1 MKRIIIACLLAI
13 LVTAAPVAADTAPV
27 VFNFTFTGIV
37 ETSNY
42 ATGTMVLNTGDVG
55 LLAIN
60 FPGRYVWD
68 PTRSTTG
75 EIISSDNLVQTLN
88 VSVFSNNTL
97 VRQYTRD
104 DFDIMILDI
113 ALLTTV
119 DLSHDQ
125 ILIGQGTP
133 NGPWGVYDPEN
144 PTVTGD
150 FQFFAHDGT
159 TAPIGFDYYTIATD
173 AGAETGVSMQL
184 TQFDVVP
191 EPSTYVLLCL
201 SLGVVGYARNKMRTK
216 C

>member
-75 EIISSDNLVQTLN
+75 VFGIQGINSFFISSHIFSFSGCEIVQSIN
-88 VSVFSNNTL
+88 
-97 VRQYTRD
+97 
-104 DFDIMILDI
+104 
-113 ALLTTV
+113 
-119 DLSHDQ
+119 
-125 ILIGQGTP
+125 
-133 NGPWGVYDPEN
+133 
-144 PTVTGD
+144 
-150 FQFFAHDGT
+150 DG
-159 TAPIGFDYYTIATD
+159 ISEFI
-173 AGAETGVSMQL
+173 
-184 TQFDVVP
+184 
-191 EPSTYVLLCL
+191 
-201 SLGVVGYARNKMRTK
+201 
-216 C
+216 